1 MFFTGPSSVSGNTG
15 TIALSTGT
23 SAATGGTGTIA
34 LTTGSTAG
42 FVDTREALCHCD
54 RRTSMSWTY
63 PLSLPFKSKL
73 AYHYDSVPVLN
84 TILLRGL
91 GVSTDRGAAGA
102 VSLLVGSAN
111 TGNGG
116 SILLSSGPSSA
127 STGGH
132 VQLSSGVGSP
142 AAAGAY

>member
-1 MFFTGPSSVSGNTG
+1 MFLTGPSSVSGNTG

-42 FVDTREALCHCD
+42 FVDTREALCHSD
-54 RRTSMSWTY
+54 HRTSMPWTY
-63 PLSLPFKSKL
+63 PPSLPFKSKL
-73 AYHYDSVPVLN
+73 AYHYDSVLN

-102 VSLLVGSAN
+102 VSLLVGSTN

-142 AAAGAY
+142 AAAGTY